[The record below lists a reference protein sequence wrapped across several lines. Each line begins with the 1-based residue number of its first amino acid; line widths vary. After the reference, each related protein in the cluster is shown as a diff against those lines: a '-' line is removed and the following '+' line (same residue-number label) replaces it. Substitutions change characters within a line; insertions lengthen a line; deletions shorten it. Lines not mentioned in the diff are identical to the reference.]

1 MEPLTNPA
9 DEAVMRRLLETVTK
23 LRGLRRRPD
32 QGFDE
37 FIRVYD
43 ALEAELPVRLPELY
57 RVCDVLV
64 RLAPEVQWQIVALGI
79 PATREDLDAAA
90 RRAQELVGEM
100 KFMKWLVE

>member
-9 DEAVMRRLLETVTK
+9 DEAIMRRLLETVTK
-23 LRGLRRRPD
+23 LRGLRQQPG

-37 FIRVYD
+37 FISAYD
-43 ALEAELPVRLPELY
+43 ALEAELPVRLLELY

-64 RLAPEVQWQIVALGI
+64 RLAPQVQWQIVALEI
-79 PATREDLDAAA
+79 PATRQDLDVAA

-100 KFMKWLVE
+100 EFMKGLVE